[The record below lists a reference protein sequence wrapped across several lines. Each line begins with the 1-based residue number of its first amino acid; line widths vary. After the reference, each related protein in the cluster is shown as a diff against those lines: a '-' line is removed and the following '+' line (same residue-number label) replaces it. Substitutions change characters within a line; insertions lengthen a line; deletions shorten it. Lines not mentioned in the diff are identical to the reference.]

1 MLIFSLF
8 ILKQVLKG
16 EWEKSGNFWS
26 VSEEEDGFQFI
37 GEEEDGFQFI
47 GVYGNQKTSVITV
60 LEEELAD
67 HVCLPEVATFLPAYN
82 EYTEGFL

>member
-1 MLIFSLF
+1 
-8 ILKQVLKG
+8 V
-16 EWEKSGNFWS
+16 
-26 VSEEEDGFQFI
+26 DGFQ
-37 GEEEDGFQFI
+37 DGFQFI